1 MKWICWHVGTA
12 ADPKLGNIAKC
23 CGASRSNVVTV
34 WALLLE
40 IAYEAEIQ
48 GDISCANVEDIGF
61 LFDIDSAVVSA
72 ILDEMNRRGMIKDH
86 KISKW
91 EKRQHKKSTER
102 VRQFRK
108 RNETLETL
116 HAVSGTEET
125 STGHNKTGH
134 NKTEHDKT
142 EHHISEE
149 ASSLRSGEAATHDEA
164 LRLWNVVAE
173 RMRLSIAQCLT
184 AQRTKK
190 LRQRLTELG
199 GINGWIAML
208 EKLEA
213 SKFLTGRAP
222 GTGGR
227 DPFRANFDFV
237 LQAGSLQKLMEGRY
251 DDTPA
256 VTKPHRNQGHD
267 DPAIRAADLA
277 GTLAALGIDVP
288 GDRGVDPG

>member
-23 CGASRSNVVTV
+23 CGASRSDVVAI

-61 LFDIDSAVVSA
+61 LFDIDSAEVSA

-91 EKRQHKKSTER
+91 GKRQHKKSTER

-108 RNETLETL
+108 RNETYETL

-125 STGHNKTGH
+125 STGHNKT
-134 NKTEHDKT
+134 
-142 EHHISEE
+142 EHHIREE
-149 ASSLRSGEAATHDEA
+149 DSSLRSGEAATHDEA
-164 LRLWNVVAE
+164 LHLWNGVAE
-173 RMRLSIAQCLT
+173 RMHLSIAQRLT
-184 AQRTKK
+184 PQRTKR
-190 LRQRLTELG
+190 LRQRLADLG
-199 GINGWIAML
+199 GIDGWVVML

-222 GTGGR
+222 GTGDR
-227 DPFRANFDFV
+227 DPFRANLDFV
-237 LQAGSLQKLMEGRY
+237 LQASSLQKIMEGRY

-256 VTKPHRNQGHD
+256 VAKPRRNQGHD
-267 DPAIRAADLA
+267 DPAVRAADLA
-277 GTLAALGIDVP
+277 GTLAALGLDVS